1 MIIVT
6 GGAGLIGSNII
17 KKLNFSGIT
26 EIILVD
32 NLNNREKFHNLNEL
46 LITDYVD
53 KDEFYRNIEIYN
65 DIDVVFHLGACSDT
79 TNWDCNYMLRNNFEY
94 SKILYRWC
102 QQKSVPLIYAS
113 SAAVYGSGKNGFN
126 ETPECEKPI
135 NIYAYSKLLFDQYVR
150 HHSQTS
156 TSQVVGLRY
165 FNVYGLGEKHKGRM
179 ASTIFHFNNQ
189 ISESGIAKLFKG
201 TNEFSDGEQK
211 RDFVYVEDCA
221 DINLWFYNNPKISG
235 IYNVGTGKA
244 NTFNEIAKNIISWHK
259 NGTISYID
267 FPTEL
272 MNSYQNFTQANI
284 SKLRKVGYS
293 REFYSIGSGIT
304 DYLEKLKN

>member
-17 KKLNFSGIT
+17 KKLNSSGFR

-32 NLNNREKFHNLNEL
+32 NLNNKEKFHNLSEL
-46 LITDYVD
+46 LIVDYVD
-53 KDEFYRNIEIYN
+53 KEEFYKKIEIYDGIN
-65 DIDVVFHLGACSDT
+65 VVFHLGACSDT
-79 TNWDCNYMLRNNFEY
+79 TNWDCKYMLQNNFEY
-94 SKILYRWC
+94 SKLLYKWC
-102 QQKSVPLIYAS
+102 QKKSVPLIYAS
-113 SAAVYGSGKNGFN
+113 SASVYGNGKNGFN
-126 ETPECEKPI
+126 ETSNCEKPI

-150 HHSQTS
+150 YHSKTS

-165 FNVYGLGEKHKGRM
+165 FNVYGFGEKHKGRM

-189 ISESGIAKLFKG
+189 ISEYGIAKLFKG
-201 TNEFSDGEQK
+201 TNKFSDGEQK

-259 NGTISYID
+259 KGTISYID

-284 SKLRKVGYS
+284 GKLRKVGYS
-293 REFYSIGSGIT
+293 REFYSIESGIT
-304 DYLEKLKN
+304 DYLEKLRD